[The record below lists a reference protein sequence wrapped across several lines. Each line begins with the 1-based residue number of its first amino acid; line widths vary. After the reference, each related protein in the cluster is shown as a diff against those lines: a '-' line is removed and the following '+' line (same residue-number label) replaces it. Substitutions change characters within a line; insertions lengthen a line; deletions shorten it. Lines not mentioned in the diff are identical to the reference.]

1 MKARG
6 LQKSVI
12 PLIVKSGLQQKADE
26 RVLPIDNF
34 ARLRNCYLEKL
45 GRLKKMPGQTRLS
58 RAVATGGTISSASG
72 LTAFRNELLLYS
84 NNEAYSYNE
93 GARNWVTKGNVSTVQ
108 TSSRAIV
115 RNTQQQTFP
124 DATLNMGTLVFA
136 WEDTAG
142 GVYARSVDYTTSA
155 VVAQDTLLRSGA
167 VRPKTVSQGS
177 VSLIFYAAGN
187 TLYVRR
193 YDRSGA
199 PTTFGS
205 EVALVSDLDGTNFLY
220 DVCPMLNA
228 VALVYRTNGGSV
240 KIAYVTL
247 SPALGNPINGFPSP
261 QTIPQDASLAVAVWP
276 QGSQQV
282 MIGFSDA
289 ATGTFL
295 AARTAATLDQSFAP
309 VLAHAAT
316 DDVRNIGG
324 VISSG
329 QTSTVLM
336 EIAGS
341 LPQFNRVVKNTI
353 TETGVLGTETSVARS
368 VGLLS
373 KPFVSAGAV
382 HAQMAFDTA
391 LQATTFIIRE
401 DGFILSRVNSG
412 TAGGLNTR
420 SGLAEVSTALSDVF
434 LIPATVK
441 SAFVTEGNVTFSRTG
456 VIEYTH
462 DFRVRQPTNLSTE
475 TGLYLLS
482 GMAQTYDG
490 VSFFEQGYHVY
501 PEGMTFITA
510 GGGSMG
516 AGDYQYVFLWEW
528 YDDQGQIHRSAPSIP
543 QSVTVTANQQVT
555 WTVPTLRLT
564 ARKGSRSAPILAAY
578 RTQEIG
584 ANGGTLF
591 LRVSSRITASSTNGI
606 VFNDPN
612 VDTIT
617 FIDQLADSSIVA
629 NEYVYTTGNVLEN
642 LPPEPCTTG
651 VFYKGRI
658 VLNTADQTGLSQ
670 YTKFAAPGE
679 APAFNPNLNIPI
691 DVEGGDVTGYGVLD
705 EKLIISKLDGKWV
718 TYGEPAS
725 NTGING
731 SLVFPQRIADD
742 GGVTHPVSI
751 VRSEFGLLYRS
762 LKGYYLL
769 SRGLEDEFAGAA
781 VEDFSSLT
789 PSGAISSPT
798 LQQIRFYHTDGE
810 CLVFDTFFKTWSTFA
825 QRECTGATLWKGLPT
840 IVNAIGEVR
849 VEDGGSGLTN
859 NSSYCSMAIETGW
872 ISLAQVQGFQ
882 RVWRLMI
889 LCRYVS
895 PHKLL
900 VRVATDFSDAWKQIV
915 YVDPQTGL
923 NTTPYGGEDYGQGMY
938 GGQGD
943 SSASNPSLD
952 EVYQARIHIEPQK
965 CQSIKFAIEDLQ
977 DGTNFGTGEGLQV
990 NGFALEVGA
999 KVGTFK
1005 PHAAKTFGGT

>member
-6 LQKSVI
+6 LAKTVV
-12 PLIVKSGLQQKADE
+12 PLIVKSGLQQKIDD

-58 RAVATGGTISSASG
+58 RSIADGGSISSASG
-72 LTAFRNELLLYS
+72 LTSFRNELLLYS
-84 NNEAYSYNE
+84 DNVAYSFNEA
-93 GARNWVTKGNVSTVQ
+93 AQNWVSKGNVSTVQ
-108 TSSRAIV
+108 TSSYPVV
-115 RNTQQQTFP
+115 RNTQQQTCP
-124 DATLNMGTLVFA
+124 DATLNTGTLVFA

-142 GVYARSVDYTTSA
+142 GVYARAVDYTTTA
-155 VVAQDTLLRSGA
+155 IIAQDTLLRSGS

-177 VSLIFYAAGN
+177 VSLVFYAAGN

-199 PTTFGS
+199 PTTFGP

-228 VALVYRTNGGSV
+228 VALVYRTNGGTV
-240 KIAYVTL
+240 KVAYVTL
-247 SPALGNPINGFPSP
+247 SPALGDPLNGFPSP
-261 QTIPQDASLAVAVWP
+261 QTIPQDASLAVTIWP
-276 QGSQQV
+276 QGDQQV
-282 MIGFSDA
+282 LVGLSDA
-289 ATGTFL
+289 ATGTFI
-295 AARTAATLDQSFAP
+295 AARNAATLAQSFAP

-316 DDVRNIGG
+316 DDIKNITG

-329 QTSTVLM
+329 QLSTFFLEVAAT
-336 EIAGS
+336 E
-341 LPQFNRVVKNTI
+341 PQNHRVVVNTI
-353 TETGVLGTETSVARS
+353 TETGVLGTEASVARS
-368 VGLLS
+368 VGLTS
-373 KPFVSAGAV
+373 KAFLVNGLV

-391 LQATTFIIRE
+391 LQATTFVIRQ

-412 TAGGLNTR
+412 TSGGLNSR
-420 SGLAEVSTALSDVF
+420 SVLAEVSSPATDLF

-456 VIEYTH
+456 LIEYTH
-462 DFRVRQPTNLSTE
+462 DFRTRQPANLATE

-482 GMAQTYDG
+482 GMAQVYDG
-490 VSFFEQGYHVY
+490 VSFVEQGYHVY
-501 PEGMTFITA
+501 PEGMSSVIA
-510 GGGSMG
+510 GGGFMD
-516 AGDYQYVFLWEW
+516 AGNYQYVFLWEW
-528 YDDQGQIHRSAPSIP
+528 YDDHGQIHRSAPSIP
-543 QSVTVTANQQVT
+543 QSVSVTPNQQVT

-564 ARKGSRSAPILAAY
+564 QRKGARTAPILAVY
-578 RTQEIG
+578 RTKEIG
-584 ANGGTLF
+584 ANGGSLF

-612 VDTIT
+612 VDTVT
-617 FIDQLADSSIVA
+617 FIDQLADASIAA

-658 VLNTADQTGLSQ
+658 VINTTDGTGLSQ
-670 YTKFAAPGE
+670 YTKFAAAGE

-691 DVEGGDVTGYGVLD
+691 DAEGGDVTGYGVLD
-705 EKLIISKLDGKWV
+705 EKLIIAKQDGKWV
-718 TYGEPAS
+718 TFGEPAS

-742 GGVTHPVSI
+742 SGVINPISI
-751 VRSEFGLLYRS
+751 VRSEFGILYKS

-781 VEDFSSLT
+781 VEDYRDLT
-789 PSGAISSPT
+789 PSGTINSPT

-825 QRECTGATLWKGLPT
+825 QRECTGATLWKGIPA
-840 IVNAIGEVR
+840 IVNSLGEVR
-849 VEDGGSGLTN
+849 VEDGASEYTN

-872 ISLAQVQGFQ
+872 ISMAQVQGFQ
-882 RVWRLMI
+882 RVWRLLI

-895 PHKLL
+895 PHKLM
-900 VRVATDFSDAWKQIV
+900 VRIATDFSEAWKQIV
-915 YVDPQTGL
+915 YVDPQVGL

-943 SSASNPSLD
+943 SDSANPSLD

-977 DGTNFGTGEGLQV
+977 EGTAFGTGEGLQV
-990 NGFALEVGA
+990 NGFALEVGVKTGA
-999 KVGTFK
+999 FK
-1005 PHAAKTFGGT
+1005 PHAAKTFGGS